1 MQEKIVKRLSE
12 IYPNEPVETHEYA
25 ATEVMKVLT
34 VSLAE
39 AIMEDLI
46 EAKSDKT
53 QA

>member
-1 MQEKIVKRLSE
+1 MQEKIKQRLSE
-12 IYPNEPVETHEYA
+12 IYQNQPMETHDYA
-25 ATEVMKVLT
+25 ASEIVKVLT

-46 EAKSDKT
+46 EKKSDKT